1 MKKHIYSEALEEE
14 IIDTHYIPRKFKPN
28 EKLKLYHKY
37 WIPEFGG
44 TIKVQEIEYI
54 NGVPYYFIK
63 FSKNMSANIT
73 YPVMYSEMYE
83 LLHNYDNIEKENII
97 NSSKSYSG
105 AEIKFWFIVNKI
117 DFDDPF
123 YKGFWSFLDD
133 TSMSVVADNKYYFV
147 KYNPNVRQK
156 FKISL
161 DKSKLD

>member
-14 IIDTHYIPRKFKPN
+14 DISTRYNPTKFREN

-73 YPVMYSEMYE
+73 YPCNYTEMYE

-117 DFDDPF
+117 DFDDPQ
-123 YKGFWSFLDD
+123 YRGFWSFLDD

-147 KYNPNVRQK
+147 KYNPNLRQR

-161 DKSKLD
+161 DKSKL

>member
-14 IIDTHYIPRKFKPN
+14 VINTRYIPRKFREN

-37 WIPEFGG
+37 WVPEFGG
-44 TIKVQEIEYI
+44 TIKVHEIEYI
-54 NGVPYYFIK
+54 NGIPYYFIK
-63 FSKNMSANIT
+63 FNWNMSANIT
-73 YPVMYSEMYE
+73 YPCNYTDMYE

-117 DFDDPF
+117 DFDDPQ
-123 YKGFWSFLDD
+123 YRGFWSFLDD
-133 TSMSVVADNKYYFV
+133 NSMSVVADNKYYFV
-147 KYNPNVRQK
+147 KYNPNLRQR

-161 DKSKLD
+161 DKSKL

>member
-14 IIDTHYIPRKFKPN
+14 VINTRYIPRKFREN

-37 WIPEFGG
+37 WVPEFGG
-44 TIKVQEIEYI
+44 TIKVHEIEYI
-54 NGVPYYFIK
+54 NGIPYYFIK
-63 FSKNMSANIT
+63 FNRNMSANIT
-73 YPVMYSEMYE
+73 YPCNYTDMYE

-117 DFDDPF
+117 DFDDPQ
-123 YKGFWSFLDD
+123 YRGFWSFLDD

-147 KYNPNVRQK
+147 KYNPNLRQR

-161 DKSKLD
+161 DKSKL

>member
-14 IIDTHYIPRKFKPN
+14 IINTKYIPRKFKEN

-44 TIKVQEIEYI
+44 TIKVHEIEYI
-54 NGVPYYFIK
+54 NGIPYYFIK
-63 FSKNMSANIT
+63 FNKNMSANIT
-73 YPVMYSEMYE
+73 YPCNYIDMYE
-83 LLHNYDNIEKENII
+83 LLHNYDNIENENII

-117 DFDDPF
+117 NFNDYR
-123 YKGFWSFLDD
+123 YKGFWSFVDD

-147 KYNPNVRQK
+147 KYNPNLRQK

-161 DKSKLD
+161 DKSKI

>member
-14 IIDTHYIPRKFKPN
+14 VINTRYIPRKFREN

-37 WIPEFGG
+37 WVPEFGG
-44 TIKVQEIEYI
+44 TIKVHEIEYI

-63 FSKNMSANIT
+63 FARNMSANIT
-73 YPVMYSEMYE
+73 YPCNYTDMYE

-117 DFDDPF
+117 DFDDPQ
-123 YKGFWSFLDD
+123 YRGFWSFLDD

-147 KYNPNVRQK
+147 KYNPNLRQR

-161 DKSKLD
+161 DKSKL

>member
-14 IIDTHYIPRKFKPN
+14 IINTHYIPRKFRPN

-44 TIKVQEIEYI
+44 TIKVHEIEYI
-54 NGVPYYFIK
+54 SGVPYYFIK

-117 DFDDPF
+117 DFDDPI
-123 YKGFWSFLDD
+123 YRGFWSFLDD

-147 KYNPNVRQK
+147 KYNPNLRQK
-156 FKISL
+156 FKISV

>member
-14 IIDTHYIPRKFKPN
+14 IINSLYIPRKFKSN

-37 WIPEFGG
+37 WIPEFEG
-44 TIKVQEIEYI
+44 TIKVHEIEYI
-54 NGVPYYFIK
+54 NGIPYYFIK
-63 FSKNMSANIT
+63 FGKNMCANIT
-73 YPVMYSEMYE
+73 YPISYSNMYE
-83 LLHNYDNIEKENII
+83 LLHNYDNIENENII

-105 AEIKFWFIVNKI
+105 AEIKFWFIVNTI
-117 DFDDPF
+117 DFDNPL

-147 KYNPNVRQK
+147 KYNPNLRQK

-161 DKSKLD
+161 DKSKLE